1 MGSECPTGLVDA
13 VVVVGFQ
20 IDELEQKRLD
30 LLKVQIVAAGGQSA
44 AYPFVHVD
52 DLAASRRR

>member
-30 LLKVQIVAAGGQSA
+30 LLKVQIVAAGG
-44 AYPFVHVD
+44 
-52 DLAASRRR
+52 